1 MLFYKGWMETRVRL
15 LFVLAFYA
23 VCFGFL
29 AVVKPPPSSP
39 FAAMSA
45 PDQVRAIIRLGFATY
60 AVATACLQ
68 LAGAGIT
75 TQSSFQQSK
84 GLEGSTL
91 FTLSLPVSRF
101 RLLAVRAGLGWLET
115 AGFLAA
121 LCGVMWTAFS
131 PLRANFKPPGF
142 DPEEMAGY
150 AATLI
155 VCSLAIYA
163 VPMLLAT
170 FLDDAGRMFASVP
183 VFVALWWLYNHT
195 PLPASVNIFR
205 AMGEGSPLVTHTM
218 PWPAMAFSVGLAATL
233 FFAALKIVQRQ
244 EY

>member
-1 MLFYKGWMETRVRL
+1 VFGVYA
-15 LFVLAFYA
+15 AF
-23 VCFGFL
+23 L
-29 AVVKPPPSSP
+29 VVFAIVKLPQSSP

-45 PDQVRAIIRLGFATY
+45 PDQVKAIVKFGFATY
-60 AVATACLQ
+60 AVAMASLQ

-84 GLEGSTL
+84 GLQGSTL

-115 AGFLAA
+115 AGFISA
-121 LCGVMWTAFS
+121 LCVAAWIEFS
-131 PLRANFKPPGF
+131 PLRANFK
-142 DPEEMAGY
+142 PEEMAGY

-155 VCSLAIYA
+155 GCSLAIYA

-170 FLDDAGRMFASVP
+170 FLDEGGRMFASVP
-183 VFVALWWLYNHT
+183 VFVALWWLFNHT
-195 PLPASVNIFR
+195 PLPASLNIFR
-205 AMGEGSPLVTHTM
+205 AMGEGSPLISHTI
-218 PWPAMAFSVGLAATL
+218 PWPAMAFSAGLAAIL
-233 FFAALKIVQRQ
+233 FFGALKIVQWQ

>member
-1 MLFYKGWMETRVRL
+1 MLWYKGWLETRVRL
-15 LFVLAFYA
+15 LFVFAFYA
-23 VCFGFL
+23 VFFAFF
-29 AVVKPPPSSP
+29 AVVKLPPSSP

-45 PDQVRAIIRLGFATY
+45 PDRVRTIVRLGIAIY
-60 AVATACLQ
+60 AVAMACLQ
-68 LAGAGIT
+68 LAGAGIV

-84 GLEGSTL
+84 GLQGSTL
-91 FTLSLPVSRF
+91 FTLCLPVSRL
-101 RLLAVRAGLGWLET
+101 RLLAVRAAVGWLEA
-115 AGFLAA
+115 AGFISA
-121 LCGVMWTAFS
+121 LCGAAWIAFS
-131 PLRANFKPPGF
+131 PLRANFKP
-142 DPEEMAGY
+142 EEMAAY

-163 VPMLLAT
+163 IPMLLAT

-183 VFVALWWLYNHT
+183 VFVALWFLFNHT

-205 AMGEGSPLVTHTM
+205 AMGEGSPLISHGM
-218 PWPAMAFSVGLAATL
+218 PWMAMAFSLGLAAIL

>member
-1 MLFYKGWMETRVRL
+1 MLWYKGWLETRVRL
-15 LFVLAFYA
+15 LFVFAFYA
-23 VCFGFL
+23 VCFGFF
-29 AVVKPPPSSP
+29 AVVRLSPSSP

-45 PDQVRAIIRLGFATY
+45 PDRVRAIVRLGIAIY
-60 AVATACLQ
+60 AVATGCLQ

-75 TQSSFQQSK
+75 TQSSFQQAK
-84 GLEGSTL
+84 GLQGSTL

-115 AGFLAA
+115 AGFISA
-121 LCGVMWTAFS
+121 LCGAAWIAFS
-131 PLRANFKPPGF
+131 PLRANFK
-142 DPEEMAGY
+142 PEEMAGY

-163 VPMLLAT
+163 IPMLLAT

-183 VFVALWWLYNHT
+183 VFVALWFLFNHT

-205 AMGEGSPLVTHTM
+205 AMGEGSSLVTHAM
-218 PWPAMAFSVGLAATL
+218 PWPAMAFSVGLAAML

>member
-1 MLFYKGWMETRVRL
+1 VLWYKGWLETRVRL

-84 GLEGSTL
+84 GLQGSTL

-101 RLLAVRAGLGWLET
+101 RLLAVRAALGWLET
-115 AGFLAA
+115 AGFLAT
-121 LCGVMWTAFS
+121 LCGAMWMAFS
-131 PLRANFKPPGF
+131 PLRANFKP
-142 DPEEMAGY
+142 EEVAGY
-150 AATLI
+150 AVTLI

-163 VPMLLAT
+163 IPMLLAT

-183 VFVALWWLYNHT
+183 VFVALWWLFNHT
-195 PLPASVNIFR
+195 PLPASVNVFR
-205 AMGEGSPLVTHTM
+205 AMGEGSPLVAHTM
-218 PWPAMAFSVGLAATL
+218 PWPAMAFSVGLAAIL

>member
-1 MLFYKGWMETRVRL
+1 VLWYKGWLETRVRL

-23 VCFGFL
+23 VCFALF
-29 AVVKPPPSSP
+29 AVIKPPPSSP

-45 PDQVRAIIRLGFATY
+45 PEQVRAIVRLGFATY
-60 AVATACLQ
+60 AVATVCLQ

-84 GLEGSTL
+84 GLQGSTL

-101 RLLAVRAGLGWLET
+101 RLLAVRAALGWLET

-121 LCGVMWTAFS
+121 LCGVMWMAFS
-131 PLRANFKPPGF
+131 PLGVTANPASFKP
-142 DPEEMAGY
+142 EEIAGY

-163 VPMLLAT
+163 IPMLLAT

-183 VFVALWWLYNHT
+183 VFVALWWLFNHT

-205 AMGEGSPLVTHTM
+205 AIGEGSPLVAHAM
-218 PWPAMAFSVGLAATL
+218 PWPAMAFSVGLAVIL

>member
-1 MLFYKGWMETRVRL
+1 MLWYKGWLETRVRL
-15 LFVLAFYA
+15 LFVCGFYA
-23 VCFGFL
+23 ALLAVF
-29 AVVKPPPSSP
+29 AVVKLPMSSP
-39 FAAMSA
+39 FAAMHA
-45 PDQVRAIIRLGFATY
+45 PDQVKAIVRFGIATY
-60 AVATACLQ
+60 AVATASLQ

-84 GLEGSTL
+84 GLYGSTL

-115 AGFLAA
+115 AGFISA
-121 LCGVMWTAFS
+121 LCGAAWIAFS
-131 PLRANFKPPGF
+131 PLRANFK
-142 DPEEMAGY
+142 PEEMAGY

-163 VPMLLAT
+163 IPMLLAT
-170 FLDDAGRMFASVP
+170 FLDEAGRMFASLP
-183 VFVALWWLYNHT
+183 VFVALWWLFNHT

-205 AMGEGSPLVTHTM
+205 AMGEGSPLISHSM
-218 PWPAMAFSVGLAATL
+218 PWMAMAFSLGLAAIL
-233 FFAALKIVQRQ
+233 FFAALKIVQRL